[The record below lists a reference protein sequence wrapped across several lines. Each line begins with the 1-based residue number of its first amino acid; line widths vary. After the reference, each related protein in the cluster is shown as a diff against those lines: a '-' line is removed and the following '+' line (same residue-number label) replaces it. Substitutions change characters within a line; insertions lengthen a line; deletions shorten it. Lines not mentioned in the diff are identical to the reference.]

1 MSDTNP
7 TGLSAIKPD
16 LPLPDPICSDV
27 PGTWAYSTVTVRLP
41 DIARRTLVENDFSPE
56 TAARVND
63 LIAAIPSEPI
73 RLLREEG
80 RDAALWAGA
89 IERYLGQDWLEPPWF
104 FVETYFYRRL
114 LEATGYYEAGA
125 GKGRDP
131 FAYQKREGMLT
142 MRPMINAVCE
152 RLAVWVAQGWQER
165 NLAALVAINLWGNRA
180 DLSLWPADAGDD
192 QPLQA
197 DWEGAEAQTLVD
209 DTAEVIRY
217 LGKHKGARVDFIVDN
232 AGLELVTDLA
242 LADYLLGSGAAERI
256 TLHLK
261 MHPTFVS
268 DAMIVDVQ
276 DTAVFLA
283 AEENGATAAFGKR
296 LLAYLADSRLQLRDD
311 PFWTSPF
318 ALWQLPDELRQEL
331 SQAQLI
337 ISKGDANY
345 RRLLGDRHWPYTS
358 SFQAIMAYTPAP
370 LLALRALKA
379 EVAAGLGMEQIE
391 RLDEEDAEWLVNG
404 RWGVI
409 QFAEGKKTMSQS
421 DRFAYNK

>member
-7 TGLSAIKPD
+7 VGSSTIKPG
-16 LPLPDPICSDV
+16 LPLPDPICGDV
-27 PGTWAYSTVTVRLP
+27 PGTWANSTITARLP
-41 DIARRTLVENDFSPE
+41 DIARRTLAENDFSPE
-56 TAARVND
+56 TAARVNG
-63 LIAAIPSEPI
+63 LIGDIPATPI
-73 RLLREEG
+73 RLLRPEG
-80 RDAALWAGA
+80 PDAALWAGA
-89 IERYLGQDWLEPPWF
+89 IAPYLGQDWLEPPWF
-104 FVETYFYRRL
+104 FVEIYFYRRL

-131 FAYQKREGMLT
+131 FAYQKREGLLT

-197 DWEGAEAQTLVD
+197 NWEGAEAQTLVD

-217 LGKHKGARVDFIVDN
+217 LGKHKRARVDFIVDN

-242 LADYLLGSGAAERI
+242 LADYLLASGAAERV

-268 DAMIVDVQ
+268 DAMIGDVQ
-276 DTAVFLA
+276 DTARILA
-283 AEENGATAAFGKR
+283 ADENGGTVAFGER
-296 LLAYLADSRLQLRDD
+296 LLTYLADSRLRLSDH

-318 ALWQLPDELRQEL
+318 ALWQMPDELRQDL

-379 EVAAGLGMEQIE
+379 ELAAGLRVEQIE
-391 RLDEEDAEWLVNG
+391 RLDVEDPKWLVNG

-409 QFAEGKKTMSQS
+409 QFAEGKKTINS
-421 DRFAYNK
+421 

>member
-1 MSDTNP
+1 MSEINP
-7 TGLSAIKPD
+7 PALKPA

-27 PGTWAYSTVTVRLP
+27 PGTWAHSTTTVRMP
-41 DIARRTLVENDFSPE
+41 ATARKTLVENDFSPQI
-56 TAARVND
+56 TACVQA
-63 LIAAIPSEPI
+63 LIDEIPQTPV
-73 RLLREEG
+73 RLLRQEAP
-80 RDAALWAGA
+80 DAALWAGA
-89 IERYLGQDWLEPPWF
+89 VEPYLGQDWRKPPWF

-131 FAYQKREGMLT
+131 FAYQKRVGLLAT
-142 MRPMINAVCE
+142 RPMINAVCE
-152 RLAVWVAQGWQER
+152 RLAVWVEQGWQER

-197 DWEGAEAQTLVD
+197 DWEAQEAQTLVD
-209 DTAEVIRY
+209 DTALVVRY
-217 LGKHKGARVDFIVDN
+217 LGQHQKGRVDFIVDN

-242 LADYLLGSGAAERI
+242 LADYLLASGAAQRV

-276 DTAVFLA
+276 DTADFLA
-283 AEENGATAAFGKR
+283 AEENEATAAFGHR
-296 LLAYLADSRLQLRDD
+296 LIAHLIAGRLQLRDH

-318 ALWQLPDELRQEL
+318 PFWQLPDDLRQDL

-345 RRLLGDRHWPYTS
+345 RRLLGDRHWPFTT
-358 SFQAIMAYTPAP
+358 SFQEIMSYTPAP

-379 EVAAGLGMEQIE
+379 ELAAGLSEEQIA
-391 RLDEEDAEWLVNG
+391 RLNVEDPDWLVNG

-409 QFAEGKKTMSQS
+409 QFAEGKKTT
-421 DRFAYNK
+421 NN

>member
-1 MSDTNP
+1 MSQINP
-7 TGLSAIKPD
+7 QSSAPPKPG
-16 LPLPDPICSDV
+16 LPLPDPVCSDV
-27 PGTWAYSTVTVRLP
+27 PGTWAYSTITARLP

-56 TAARVND
+56 TAARVNE
-63 LIAAIPSEPI
+63 LIAGIPSTPI
-73 RLLREEG
+73 RLLRQEAP
-80 RDAALWAGA
+80 DAALWAGA
-89 IERYLGQDWLEPPWF
+89 IEPYLGQDWLEPPWF

-114 LEATGYYEAGA
+114 LEATGYYEVGA

-131 FAYQKREGMLT
+131 FAYQKREGLLT

-152 RLAVWVAQGWQER
+152 RLAAWVAQGWQER

-180 DLSLWPADAGDD
+180 DLSLWPAGAGDE

-209 DTAEVIRY
+209 DTALVVRH
-217 LGKHKGARVDFIVDN
+217 LGKHKMERVDFIVDN

-242 LADYLLGSGAAERI
+242 LADYLLASGAAERV

-261 MHPTFVS
+261 IHPTFVS
-268 DAMIVDVQ
+268 DAMIGDAQ

-283 AEENGATAAFGKR
+283 AEESGATAAFGER
-296 LLAYLADSRLQLRDD
+296 LLTYLADSRLCLRDH

-318 ALWQLPDELRQEL
+318 AFWQMPDELRQDL
-331 SQAQLI
+331 SQSQLI

-379 EVAAGLGMEQIE
+379 EVAAGLGAEQIE

-409 QFAEGKKTMSQS
+409 QFAEGKKTINRSS
-421 DRFAYNK
+421 